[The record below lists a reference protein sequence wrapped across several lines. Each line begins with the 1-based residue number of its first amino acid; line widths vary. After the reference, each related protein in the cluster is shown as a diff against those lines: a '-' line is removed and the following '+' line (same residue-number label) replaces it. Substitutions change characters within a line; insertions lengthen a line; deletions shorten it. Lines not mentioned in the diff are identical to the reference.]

1 MEEKQNNVL
10 YYISMRFTKSSTRHM
25 KIFNT
30 SRYFPSTTLHQT
42 GGCHQCWSHMLPSLW
57 LCCSWV
63 LTTKVIKLL
72 VTKTKIWRF
81 KCVKVFLIKKFLV
94 LLKFFACSA
103 VLIVGGIRAHF
114 CFKDAFCFHSF
125 LSIKNKNYFH
135 KRKSII
141 VSLSSF
147 FHSLYNYLVLSNQ
160 QQGLKFW
167 F

>member
-1 MEEKQNNVL
+1 MLESHAAIALVMLFLGSDHKGNKTFGYKDKNMKVQVC
-10 YYISMRFTKSSTRHM
+10 KSV
-25 KIFNT
+25 FN
-30 SRYFPSTTLHQT
+30 Q
-42 GGCHQCWSHMLPSLW
+42 
-57 LCCSWV
+57 
-63 LTTKVIKLL
+63 KA
-72 VTKTKIWRF
+72 
-81 KCVKVFLIKKFLV
+81 KFLV

-160 QQGLKFW
+160 QQGLKF
-167 F
+167 